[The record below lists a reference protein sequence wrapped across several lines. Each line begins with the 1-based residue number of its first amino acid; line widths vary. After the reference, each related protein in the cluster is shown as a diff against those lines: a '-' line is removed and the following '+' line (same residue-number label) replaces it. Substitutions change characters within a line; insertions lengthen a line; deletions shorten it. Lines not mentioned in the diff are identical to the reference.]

1 MTKNE
6 KKFWDIL
13 TNLFVGAEVKGKS
26 GFISLMRA
34 KQNYFKKVE
43 KELFSHIDNITKD
56 NQDFKE
62 ELYDKL
68 YSFFHRYFSESGSIY
83 YNYTPLFYNI
93 YTKAYENNKPNIE
106 TTYSTDYEQIIS
118 NKQDT
123 SLFYKTQML
132 YYVKS
137 DKIFKDL
144 EIEIEKYKY
153 IFDVSDMQGKSA
165 NEKKELVYILE
176 KIEDKS
182 FYFSVNYSIRGKKT
196 KIADMLKVAKKQNI
210 SIKEEDLKKAFRV
223 FERQVNIDYFI
234 NKDAKKF
241 LTEQLDMW
249 IYQYMFSQEADFDM
263 ERFEQIKNIK
273 ATALKL
279 IDFISQF
286 ENELVKIWNK
296 PRFVINSN
304 IVVSMDKLQD
314 KEFDIERI
322 KTHRGYAEQQDEWK
336 ELGIIADDGLIENPH
351 LPIDTKYFKDLQEE
365 IEELFE
371 EDEFDG
377 LLIKSENYQA
387 LNTILPRYKGL
398 VDLTYIDPP
407 FNTGDDF
414 AYIDKFQDSTW
425 LSLMEN
431 RLELAKDLMSKKG
444 SFYLHL
450 DYRANFLG
458 RHLMDNLFGKN
469 NLLNEIIY
477 GYRIQGIKRNA
488 YANKHDTIYIYTKT
502 NPDTNIHIFNV
513 EKEKQIYQKPF
524 IDVVTVKP
532 NLLKVSDKD
541 LKTLQKCLDSK
552 MAFPDRYKDKLFN
565 SYYAE
570 TFIRDIWDHDDTKPL
585 ISGAKEYSQFQT
597 QKSEG
602 LLKRVI
608 TNSSNMQSI
617 IMDYHSGSG
626 TTIATAQKLGRKW
639 LGIEMGDHI
648 NTFYEDVVEIETKD
662 IDSIEKFKIID
673 IIETRKTKSVVKV
686 LKTGINGRM
695 KEIIAGQGKHEP
707 CGISKDVDYQGGGLF
722 KYYELEQY
730 EQILRK
736 LKYTDVPD
744 GWLKDLH
751 SEDIKDCFLFDSKLS
766 DALDTTTD
774 NYKIDVSK
782 LYENIDLKE
791 TIHNLTGKRPSEI
804 TDDRV
809 TFKDGTSYPLMQI
822 LKPLL
827 IW

>member
-34 KQNYFKKVE
+34 KQNYFKKVQ
-43 KELFSHIDNITKD
+43 KDLLSHIDNITKD

-93 YTKAYENNKPNIE
+93 YTKAYENNKPSIE

-123 SLFYKTQML
+123 ALFYKTQML

-153 IFDVSDMQGKSA
+153 IFDVSNMLGKSA
-165 NEKKELVYILE
+165 NEKKELVYTLE
-176 KIEDKS
+176 KIEDDS
-182 FYFSVNYSIRGKKT
+182 FYFSVDYSVRGKKT
-196 KIADMLKVAKKQNI
+196 KITDMLKLAKKQNI
-210 SIKEEDLKKAFRV
+210 FVKEEDLKKAFRV
-223 FERQVNIDYFI
+223 FERQTNIDYFI

-249 IYQYMFSQEADFDM
+249 IYQYMFSQEVDFDI

-273 ATALKL
+273 TTALKL

-304 IVVSMDKLQD
+304 IVVTMDKLKD
-314 KEFDIERI
+314 KGFDTTKIT
-322 KTHRGYAEQQDEWK
+322 THKGYKEQQDEWK
-336 ELGIIADDGLIENPH
+336 ELGIIKDDGLIENPH

-387 LNTILPRYKGL
+387 LNTILPRYKGK
-398 VDLTYIDPP
+398 VDLIYIDPP

-431 RLELAKDLMSKKG
+431 RLTLSKDLLSDKG

-458 RHLMDNLFGKN
+458 RHLLDNLYGKN
-469 NLLNEIIY
+469 HLLNEVIY

-488 YANKHDTIYIYTKT
+488 YANKHDTIFIYTQSNTEDNK
-502 NPDTNIHIFNV
+502 HIFNI

-524 IDVVTVKP
+524 IDVITEKP
-532 NLLKVSDKD
+532 DLTKITEKD
-541 LKTLQKCLDSK
+541 YNIILDCLDNNK
-552 MAFPDRYKDKLFN
+552 VLPDKYKEKLFN

-570 TFIRDIWDHDDTKPL
+570 TFIRDIWDHDKTKPL
-585 ISGAKEYSQFQT
+585 ISGAKEYVQFQT

-608 TNSSNMQSI
+608 ANSSNKNSI
-617 IMDYHSGSG
+617 VMDYFSGSG
-626 TTIATAQKLGRKW
+626 TTINTAHKLGRKW
-639 LGIEMGDHI
+639 IGVEMGEH
-648 NTFYEDVVEIETKD
+648 FETVN
-662 IDSIEKFKIID
+662 IP
-673 IIETRKTKSVVKV
+673 
-686 LKTGINGRM
+686 RM
-695 KEIIAGQGKHEP
+695 KKTISGFIS
-707 CGISKDVDYQGGGLF
+707 GISKELEKENTLKKGGLF

-730 EQILRK
+730 EQILRN
-736 LKYTDVPD
+736 LNYTDLPD
-744 GWLKDLH
+744 EWLKNLK
-751 SEDIKDCFLFDSKLS
+751 SKDIKDCFLFDAKLS
-766 DALDTTTD
+766 DAIDTTTD
-774 NYKIDVSK
+774 NYKVDVSK

-791 TIHNLTGKRPSEI
+791 TIHNLIGKRPSKI
-804 TDDRV
+804 TDDTV